1 LVSAHLAVENRSL
14 HRVTTVKIA
23 LQATCGG
30 RVTWSRDDFHHSM
43 MTAGHADFLD
53 NGPKGEPRM
62 RIEQMF
68 DTVGW
73 VSGTL
78 VEQAAGGLGG
88 VGALTGPARPLTLAR
103 DRLLDVPEVLAPL
116 FPDGG
121 LRRGSTVAIQ
131 TGPAS
136 GATTL
141 ALAVAVTA
149 SQTGSWCAVVGLPAL
164 GLVMAAG
171 LGICLERLAL
181 VPDPGSRWP
190 VVAAA
195 LIDAVDVV
203 VIRPPERCRPG
214 DARRL
219 AARARERGS
228 VLIPLGSSWPE
239 ADLRLSVLDG
249 VWEGL
254 GLGHGHLGGRVALVS
269 AEGRGAAARPRRV
282 QLWLP
287 GPTGPIASFEGE
299 ATLDAPR
306 SAPVAVAG

>member
-1 LVSAHLAVENRSL
+1 
-14 HRVTTVKIA
+14 
-23 LQATCGG
+23 
-30 RVTWSRDDFHHSM
+30 
-43 MTAGHADFLD
+43 
-53 NGPKGEPRM
+53 M

-78 VEQAAGGLGG
+78 VEQAGGGVGG

-103 DRLLDVPEVLAPL
+103 DRLLDVSEALAPL

-131 TGPAS
+131 TGEAS

-181 VPDPGSRWP
+181 VPDPGARWP

-195 LIDAVDVV
+195 LIDAVDIV

-219 AARARERGS
+219 AARARERGA
-228 VLIPLGSSWPE
+228 VLIPVGTAWPE
-239 ADLRLSVLDG
+239 ADLRLSVLAG
-249 VWEGL
+249 VWQGL
-254 GLGHGHLGGRVALVS
+254 GQGHGHLGGRLALVG
-269 AEGRGAAARPRRV
+269 AEGRGAAARERRV

-287 GPTGPIASFEGE
+287 GPTGPIERYDGE

-306 SAPVAVAG
+306 TRTAPVAVAG

>member
-1 LVSAHLAVENRSL
+1 M
-14 HRVTTVKIA
+14 RV
-23 LQATCGG
+23 
-30 RVTWSRDDFHHSM
+30 
-43 MTAGHADFLD
+43 
-53 NGPKGEPRM
+53 
-62 RIEQMF
+62 EQMF
-68 DTVGW
+68 DTVAR

-78 VEQAAGGLGG
+78 VEQSRGG
-88 VGALTGPARPLTLAR
+88 VGGLSGPARPLTLAR
-103 DRLLDVPEVLAPL
+103 DRLLDVPEALASL

-171 LGICLERLAL
+171 LGISLERLAL
-181 VPDPGSRWP
+181 VPDPGDRWP

-195 LIDAVDVV
+195 LIDALDIV
-203 VIRPPERCRPG
+203 VIRPPGRCRPV

-219 AARARERGS
+219 AARARERGA
-228 VLIPLGSSWPE
+228 VLIPVGTAWPE
-239 ADLRLSVLDG
+239 GADLRLSVLAG
-249 VWEGL
+249 IWQGL
-254 GLGHGHLGGRVALVS
+254 GQGHGHLGGRLALVG

-287 GPTGPIASFEGE
+287 GPTGPIERYDGE
-299 ATLDAPR
+299 ATLDAPQTR
-306 SAPVAVAG
+306 SVPVAVAG